1 MGMSNVK
8 LRLYQAWFHQYL
20 GRGRDYGPRGV
31 NAAMSDALDA
41 GLSEAEIHRVMD
53 LACDAFAG
61 LPNDKKLQMDET
73 RFAKFVAG
81 EYVS

>member
-1 MGMSNVK
+1 MSGVK

-41 GLSEAEIHRVMD
+41 GLSEAEVHRVMD
-53 LACDAFAG
+53 LACGATSEQRG
-61 LPNDKKLQMDET
+61 
-73 RFAKFVAG
+73 R
-81 EYVS
+81 EYRRHRVEASRARSL